1 MRTPLVFES
10 GSKGRTGVDIKYPA
24 LWKED
29 FDAEIPESMR
39 RKDLE
44 GFPEVSEPEL
54 VRHYTRLSQKNVG
67 VDSHFYPLGS
77 CTMKYNPRV
86 NESVA
91 AMKGF
96 AGLHPAT
103 PKKYTQG
110 ILKVLYEMEKYLC
123 EICGMAAFTL
133 QPVAG
138 AHGELTGLKVIKAAV
153 APNKKKV
160 LIPTSAHGT
169 NPASAVLAGF
179 EPVTIEVGESGI
191 LDAATVA
198 KYLDEN
204 TAALMMTN
212 PNTLGL
218 FESNIGEIAKLLHEK
233 GAYLYCD
240 GANMNA
246 FVGVASPGDMG
257 VDVLQTNIHKT
268 FSAPH
273 GGGGPGSGPVGVSSE
288 LEKFLPVPRVVEK
301 SGVFSLSS
309 DFPQTLGR
317 MHSYYGNVGVL
328 LRGYCYVRSLGSEGL
343 REVAETAVLN
353 ANYLRARLAAL
364 GYNIPHNQFC
374 LHEFVMNDAN
384 MANKISTLDIA
395 KRLIDK
401 GYHPM
406 TTYFPL
412 IVHGAMLIEPT
423 ETETKET
430 LDEFVAALAEILEE
444 AKTSPELLHDAPH
457 NTSVRRIDDVSAN
470 RPANLNVR
478 WTPKK

>member
-1 MRTPLVFES
+1 MRTPLVFEI

-24 LWKED
+24 LWEED

-179 EPVTIEVGESGI
+179 EPVAIEVGESGI

-240 GANMNA
+240 GANLNA
-246 FVGVASPGDMG
+246 FVGVARPGDMG

-273 GGGGPGSGPVGVSSE
+273 GGGGPGSGPVGVSKE
-288 LEKFLPVPRVVEK
+288 LEQFLPVPRVVEHQGK
-301 SGVFSLSS
+301 FTLSTAFQS
-309 DFPQTLGR
+309 TIGR
-317 MHSYYGNVGVL
+317 MHSYYGNIGVL

-343 REVAETAVLN
+343 REVAETAALN
-353 ANYLRARLAAL
+353 ANYLRVKLEAA
-364 GYNIPHNQFC
+364 GYNVPHKRFC

-384 MANKISTLDIA
+384 MANKIITLDIA

-406 TTYFPL
+406 TIYFPL
-412 IVHGAMLIEPT
+412 IVHGAMLVEPT

-430 LDEFVAALAEILEE
+430 LDEFVVALAEILEE